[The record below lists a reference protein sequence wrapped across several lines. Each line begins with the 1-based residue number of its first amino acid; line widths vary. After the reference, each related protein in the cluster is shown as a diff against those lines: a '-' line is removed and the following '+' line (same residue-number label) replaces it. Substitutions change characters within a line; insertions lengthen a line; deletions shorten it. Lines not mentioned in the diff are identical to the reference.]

1 MRTFIHYFLV
11 SAFVLTIVSCEHEL
25 PFNVKDNP
33 PKLVMNALVNADSLS
48 NIVFLN
54 LTGKEHMSHILDA
67 TLEVR
72 INGDLKEQLRP
83 LPIESEYLIP
93 QCQFRVTS
101 KLAPGDVL
109 RLDAITDDGQY
120 HAWSEVIVPRRLAEI
135 ENIDTLTIP
144 LSTSGY
150 TSEYLRHKITFTD
163 LPDEDNYYRLIM
175 DTRLMFKKLN
185 DNNEIVTNAWRNY
198 NFIYREDIV
207 LTDGQPS
214 TDDDDENGLFDT
226 SKNIYGVF
234 NDSRFKNSTYTM
246 TVHVPRYLFQDIDD
260 RPHLSAKID
269 IIVRLV
275 SITEMEFYYLRAL
288 NLIDSDSFD
297 ETINEPVKFPSNV
310 NGGIGFVGV
319 STEVSRV
326 IQILDEKEPSK
337 M

>member
-1 MRTFIHYFLV
+1 ME
-11 SAFVLTIVSCEHEL
+11 EH
-25 PFNVKDNP
+25 
-33 PKLVMNALVNADSLS
+33 
-48 NIVFLN
+48 
-54 LTGKEHMSHILDA
+54 T
-67 TLEVR
+67 
-72 INGDLKEQLRP
+72 
-83 LPIESEYLIP
+83 
-93 QCQFRVTS
+93 
-101 KLAPGDVL
+101 
-109 RLDAITDDGQY
+109 
-120 HAWSEVIVPRRLAEI
+120 
-135 ENIDTLTIP
+135 
-144 LSTSGY
+144 
-150 TSEYLRHKITFTD
+150 
-163 LPDEDNYYRLIM
+163 
-175 DTRLMFKKLN
+175 FKKLN
-185 DNNEIVTNAWRNY
+185 DNNEIVTNEWRNY

-326 IQILDEKEPSK
+326 IQILDEKEPSR

>member
-1 MRTFIHYFLV
+1 
-11 SAFVLTIVSCEHEL
+11 
-25 PFNVKDNP
+25 
-33 PKLVMNALVNADSLS
+33 MNALINADSLS

-83 LPIESEYLIP
+83 LPIESEYVIP

-101 KLAPGDVL
+101 KLTPGDVL

-120 HAWSEVIVPRRLAEI
+120 HAWSEVTVPRRLAEI
-135 ENIDTLTIP
+135 ENIDTLTIQ

-185 DNNEIVTNAWRNY
+185 DNNEIVTNEWRNY

-326 IQILDEKEPSK
+326 IQILDEKEPSR

>member
-1 MRTFIHYFLV
+1 
-11 SAFVLTIVSCEHEL
+11 
-25 PFNVKDNP
+25 
-33 PKLVMNALVNADSLS
+33 MNALINADSLS

-83 LPIESEYLIP
+83 LPIESEYVIP

-101 KLAPGDVL
+101 KLTPGDVL

-120 HAWSEVIVPRRLAEI
+120 HAWSEVTVPRRLAEI
-135 ENIDTLTIP
+135 ENIDTLTIQ

-185 DNNEIVTNAWRNY
+185 DNNEIVTNEWRNY

-326 IQILDEKEPSK
+326 IQILDEKAPSR

>member
-33 PKLVMNALVNADSLS
+33 PKLVMNALINADSLS

-83 LPIESEYLIP
+83 LPIESEYVIP

-101 KLAPGDVL
+101 KLTPGDVL

-120 HAWSEVIVPRRLAEI
+120 HAWSEVTVPRRLAEI
-135 ENIDTLTIP
+135 ENIDTLTIQ

-185 DNNEIVTNAWRNY
+185 DNNEIVTNEWRNY

-226 SKNIYGVF
+226 SKNIYGVCK
-234 NDSRFKNSTYTM
+234 D
-246 TVHVPRYLFQDIDD
+246 
-260 RPHLSAKID
+260 A
-269 IIVRLV
+269 
-275 SITEMEFYYLRAL
+275 RA
-288 NLIDSDSFD
+288 
-297 ETINEPVKFPSNV
+297 
-310 NGGIGFVGV
+310 
-319 STEVSRV
+319 
-326 IQILDEKEPSK
+326 

>member
-1 MRTFIHYFLV
+1 
-11 SAFVLTIVSCEHEL
+11 
-25 PFNVKDNP
+25 
-33 PKLVMNALVNADSLS
+33 MNALINADSLS

-83 LPIESEYLIP
+83 LPIESEYVIP

-101 KLAPGDVL
+101 KLTPGDVL

-120 HAWSEVIVPRRLAEI
+120 HAWSEVTVPRRLAEI
-135 ENIDTLTIP
+135 ENIDTLTIQ

-185 DNNEIVTNAWRNY
+185 DNNEIVTNEWRNY

-226 SKNIYGVF
+226 IKNIYGVF

-326 IQILDEKEPSK
+326 IQILDEKAPSR